1 MNLRLATGK
10 IVLKDIV
17 VDLLSQFCF
26 YKKKH
31 KKNCKPTQLLHTS
44 YAFNTCSA
52 LACELSTRIASVV
65 FFFALPLSRTF
76 SCASRTPF
84 AVQCVPAC
92 GRSSCSPCEHICILF
107 TCLYV
112 AQFTARTHTHPAGP
126 SCIQFMQRK
135 CSRGKD
141 QVCTWKHSKHT
152 RSARTHFAWR
162 TRALQNGDDCCDTG
176 GPHVYN
182 AHATHSH

>member
-1 MNLRLATGK
+1 MLIHSCYFRFLSMNLRLATGK

-17 VDLLSQFCF
+17 AYLQSCVGLLLSQFCF
-26 YKKKH
+26 YFKKKH
-31 KKNCKPTQLLHTS
+31 KPNCKPTPLLHTS

-52 LACELSTRIASVV
+52 LACSPIAR
-65 FFFALPLSRTF
+65 PLSRTF

-92 GRSSCSPCEHICILF
+92 GRSSCSPCEHICTLF

-112 AQFTARTHTHPAGP
+112 AQFTARTHTHTHPAGP

-141 QVCTWKHSKHT
+141 QVCT
-152 RSARTHFAWR
+152 
-162 TRALQNGDDCCDTG
+162 
-176 GPHVYN
+176 
-182 AHATHSH
+182 